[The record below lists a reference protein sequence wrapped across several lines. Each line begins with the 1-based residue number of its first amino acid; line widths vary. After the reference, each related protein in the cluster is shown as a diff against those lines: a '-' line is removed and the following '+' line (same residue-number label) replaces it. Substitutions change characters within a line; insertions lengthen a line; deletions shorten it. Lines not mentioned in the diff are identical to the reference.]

1 MSRLLEFSQPPEP
14 GRPPRATNVNLDHK
28 SAKPQ
33 TTETPPHPSRH
44 TRARSRLDHRRTAQ
58 AKTDRDAHIAREL
71 NVNDTAHLHE
81 VKRPAALIVE
91 EGHATGTLPGTVRAS
106 ISLGATVLVTVTLY
120 PNGGGSITGHGSGEL
135 KGNPAEP
142 SFGGHLTI
150 TSGTGRYAHA
160 HGTGGIYGVLIR
172 KTLSATV
179 SAIGKLTY

>member
-1 MSRLLEFSQPPEP
+1 MSTSTTKALSPR
-14 GRPPRATNVNLDHK
+14 RPRHARIRAATLVLALA
-28 SAKPQ
+28 SITA
-33 TTETPPHPSRH
+33 
-44 TRARSRLDHRRTAQ
+44 ATAQ
-58 AKTDRDAHIAREL
+58 AKNDRDAHIAREL

-106 ISLGATVLVTVTLY
+106 ISLGATVLVTVILY
-120 PNGGGSITGHGSGEL
+120 PTGGGSITGHGSGEL